1 MHTFLRSIVYTLFL
15 IVPVL
20 GLIVALISAYFEVQ
34 VIAELIDRFW
44 IALLLVLVLELIK
57 VALVL
62 SMVVVDDRITSWLK
76 GGFRALQVVLLT
88 VSFIASCALL
98 AKAFDKQD
106 GPRTEALQ
114 IINQDAEAD
123 LLAFKARIAEE
134 LEILDAE
141 LARQR
146 AIRYVDGRYIGPAY
160 LEAEEKRQNLLAYEA
175 EHVAMLRD
183 KHRERLK
190 AAYEASYLTDI
201 RAQHPVVAP
210 VLQLV
215 NEVFGAEV
223 RFSTVSFFLAVLL
236 SLTMELCILVALSFF
251 GQSNKEVLQLL
262 FEQLRVTS
270 SIPPE
275 PATNQRQKGRKYRG
289 ADRQS
294 SVDRDPRPSSTYTL
308 KKIY

>member
-1 MHTFLRSIVYTLFL
+1 MHTFFRSIVYTLFL

-34 VIAELIDRFW
+34 VIAELLDRFW

-57 VALVL
+57 VTLVL
-62 SMVVVDDRITSWLK
+62 SMVVVDDRLTSWLK

-114 IINQDAEAD
+114 IIDQDAEAD
-123 LLAFKARIAEE
+123 MLGFKARIARE
-134 LEILDAE
+134 LDILDAE

-146 AIRYVDGRYIGPAY
+146 TIRYLDGRYIGPAY
-160 LEAEEKRQNLLAYEA
+160 REVEEKRQDLLAYEA
-175 EHVAMLRD
+175 EYVAMLRD
-183 KHRERLK
+183 KHKTRRE
-190 AAYEASYLTDI
+190 AAYEASYLSDI

-210 VLQLV
+210 VLHLF
-215 NEVFGAEV
+215 NEVFGTGI

-275 PATNQRQKGRKYRG
+275 PATNHRQKGRQHRG
-289 ADRQS
+289 TDRQS
-294 SVDRDPRPSSTYTL
+294 SADRAPKPSRTYTL